1 MQDRAQVNHA
11 NFRHAS
17 PIQPPR
23 DAMLTTDDLR
33 ARFRTARD
41 RIEAH
46 IQALANRLKTA
57 ADRS

>member
-1 MQDRAQVNHA
+1 
-11 NFRHAS
+11 
-17 PIQPPR
+17 
-23 DAMLTTDDLR
+23 MLTTDDLR

-41 RIEAH
+41 QIEAH